1 MAVFEVRTQFADR
14 KKNEKFQQRVL
25 KSGKEYQVYCAD
37 IG

>member
-1 MAVFEVRTQFADR
+1 MAVFEVRKRFADG
-14 KKNEKFQQRVL
+14 KNGKFQQRVL